1 MTQVILEVEEQ
12 EVAIHDGGGVPPSP
26 PFVDHDFRDG
36 QPFRTPQ
43 RAYTTGMLVAFGAS
57 SMFFLALISASVV
70 HRGMPESDWM
80 PLHPPSILWL
90 TSTLAIV
97 SSLTIVKARSFFKSG
112 NEARFSR
119 WWALTALLGVCFLFG
134 QVLAWRHLVSMG
146 IYMTTNPSVSFFYVL
161 TVAHGLHLLGG
172 VVALLWIDFRHTR
185 IRSLQTAT
193 SVAAMY
199 WHFVTVLWLCL
210 FSFFLIGG

>member
-1 MTQVILEVEEQ
+1 MPLVAEIEERDTA
-12 EVAIHDGGGVPPSP
+12 VLDGGGSPPP
-26 PFVDHDFRDG
+26 PFVANHDFGDG

-70 HRGMPESDWM
+70 HKGMPQSDWM

-90 TSTLAIV
+90 TSTIAIA
-97 SSLTIVKARSFFKSG
+97 SSFTIIRARRFFKCG
-112 NEARFSR
+112 DEARFSR
-119 WWALTALLGVCFLFG
+119 WWTLTALLGLCFLFG
-134 QVLAWRHLVSMG
+134 QMLAWRHLVSMG
-146 IYMTTNPSVSFFYVL
+146 IYMTSNPSVSFFYVF

-172 VVALLWIDFRHTR
+172 VVALLWIDFRQIR
-185 IRSLQTAT
+185 IRLLNTAT